1 LTEGLSVGYQRC
13 TPLPQDQ
20 SMSLDRLAPAIFV
33 LLWSTGWVV
42 AKYAAIHSEP
52 FTFLAVRYAF
62 SGLAF
67 LGLCV
72 AMRAAWPGKAV
83 AFRAVYSGLFLHGF
97 YLGGLWWAI
106 ANGVPAG
113 VSGIIAALQPLLTA
127 MAAPLLIGERLQ
139 GIQRAGLV
147 LGFLGIAIAISPK
160 LLDPATADLGHA
172 AVPLAINLIAMC
184 SVTYGTLYQ
193 KKHLQTGNLLP
204 IATLQYVGA
213 LIVTLPLMLSFERMH
228 FDGSA
233 QAIAALIWSV
243 LGLSMGGVGLL
254 LYLIRRGQVSR
265 AASLI
270 YLMPPTVALEA
281 FVAFGEPVTLPLILG
296 TIVVVTGVYLTNRP
310 PRVVP
315 LREQLQ

>member
-1 LTEGLSVGYQRC
+1 
-13 TPLPQDQ
+13 
-20 SMSLDRLAPAIFV
+20 MSLDRIAPAIFV

-52 FTFLAVRYAF
+52 FTFLVVRYAL
-62 SGLAF
+62 SALAF
-67 LGLCV
+67 LSLCL
-72 AMRAAWPGKAV
+72 AMRAVWPRRAIV
-83 AFRAVYSGLFLHGF
+83 FRAIYSGMFLHGF

-139 GIQRAGLV
+139 GGQRLGLL
-147 LGFLGIAIAISPK
+147 LGFVGIAIAISPK
-160 LLDPATADLGHA
+160 LLDPATANLA
-172 AVPLAINLIAMC
+172 PAVVPLGINLIAMC

-193 KKHLQTGNLLP
+193 KKHLQTGALLP

-213 LIVTLPLMLSFERMH
+213 LIVTVPLMLSFERMH

-233 QAIAALIWSV
+233 QAVAALIWSV
-243 LGLSMGGVGLL
+243 FGLSMGGVGLL

-281 FVAFGEPVTLPLILG
+281 FIAFGEPLTLPLILG

-310 PRVVP
+310 AKVAPQDTT
-315 LREQLQ
+315 ELQRI

>member
-1 LTEGLSVGYQRC
+1 
-13 TPLPQDQ
+13 
-20 SMSLDRLAPAIFV
+20 MSLDRLAPAIFV

-52 FTFLAVRYAF
+52 FTFLAIRFAL
-62 SGLAF
+62 SALAF
-67 LGLCV
+67 LALCLV
-72 AMRAAWPGKAV
+72 LRVQWPG
-83 AFRAVYSGLFLHGF
+83 RAVMWKAIYSGLFLHGF

-113 VSGIIAALQPLLTA
+113 ISGIIAALQPLLTA

-139 GIQRAGLV
+139 PAQKAGLA
-147 LGFLGIAIAISPK
+147 LGFVGIAIAISPK
-160 LLDPATADLGHA
+160 LFDPANANLAHA
-172 AVPLAINLIAMC
+172 LVPLAINLLAMA

-193 KKHLQTGNLLP
+193 KKHLQTGNLP
-204 IATLQYVGA
+204 AIATLQYVGA
-213 LIVTLPLMLSFERMH
+213 LIVSVPLMLSFERMH

-233 QAIAALIWSV
+233 TAVAALVWSV
-243 LGLSMGGVGLL
+243 FGLSMGGVGLL

-281 FVAFGEPVTLPLILG
+281 FIAFGEPLTLPLIIG
-296 TIVVVTGVYLTNRP
+296 TIVVVTGVYLTNRQA
-310 PRVVP
+310 VAP
-315 LREQLQ
+315 LRKQAQ